1 MKELSDLAR
10 ETNIPILN
18 GLAPQEYYKHDFPQI
33 TYQKC
38 QNGKNDERK
47 ARFTV
52 RDFDLVSRV

>member
-18 GLAPQEYYKHDFPQI
+18 GLAPWQYLD

-38 QNGKNDERK
+38 
-47 ARFTV
+47 
-52 RDFDLVSRV
+52 